1 MSTPGIGV
9 IQQNLVLKGV
19 MILLEV
25 ILYMNF
31 KNFLL
36 IFFIFTSFIF
46 SVDQGDKSYS
56 YSIGPKDL
64 LTINVFEVPELN
76 ITVRVSEDGSIVT
89 PLLGNINVAGLT
101 RFQLEKKLVK
111 LLEKNYLKSAQVTV
125 FIKEYQS
132 KLVSVIGAVKNP
144 GNYELVGRQTLLQ
157 MISIAG
163 GLTEGASDRI
173 VIIRQY
179 KNGKSAS
186 LVIDLDELMLK
197 GNPKLNIP
205 LQASDI
211 INVSV
216 ERYLD
221 IYVFG
226 QVKKPGHIKMKKDG
240 NVTLLRVIAQAG
252 GFSERARK
260 SSVLIKRKINGKEMK
275 IKINVKKILRGKRK
289 DFILENNDIVHVP
302 ESML

>member
-1 MSTPGIGV
+1 
-9 IQQNLVLKGV
+9 
-19 MILLEV
+19 
-25 ILYMNF
+25 MNF
-31 KNFLL
+31 KNFLF

-56 YSIGPKDL
+56 YTIGPKDL
-64 LTINVFEVPELN
+64 LTISVFEVPELN
-76 ITVRVSEDGSIVT
+76 MTLRVSEDGSIT
-89 PLLGNINVAGLT
+89 IPLLGNVNVAGLT

-111 LLEKNYLKSAQVTV
+111 LLEKSYLKSAQVTV

-205 LQASDI
+205 LQAADI

-226 QVKKPGHIKMKKDG
+226 QVKNPGHIKMKKDG

-260 SSVLIKRKINGKEMK
+260 SSVLIKRKVNGKEMK
-275 IKINVKKILRGKRK
+275 IKINVKKILKGKRK

>member
-1 MSTPGIGV
+1 
-9 IQQNLVLKGV
+9 
-19 MILLEV
+19 
-25 ILYMNF
+25 MNF

-36 IFFIFTSFIF
+36 IFFVLTSFIF
-46 SVDQGDKSYS
+46 SVDKRDKDYS
-56 YSIGPKDL
+56 YNIGPKDL
-64 LTINVFEVPELN
+64 LEINVFEVPELN

-89 PLLGNINVAGLT
+89 PLLGNIHVSGLT

-111 LLEKNYLKSAQVTV
+111 LLEKNYMKSAQVTV

-163 GLTEGASDRI
+163 GLTEKASDRI

-179 KNGKSAS
+179 KSGKSAS

-197 GNPKLNIP
+197 GNPSLNIP
-205 LQASDI
+205 LQAGDI
-211 INVSV
+211 VNVSV

-226 QVKKPGHIKMKKDG
+226 QVKSPGHIKVKKKGD
-240 NVTLLRVIAQAG
+240 VTLLRVIAQAG

-260 SSVLIKRKINGKEMK
+260 SSVLIKRKINDKEMK
-275 IKINVKKILRGKRK
+275 IKINVKKILKGKRK
-289 DFILENNDIVHVP
+289 DFILKDGDIIHVP

>member
-1 MSTPGIGV
+1 
-9 IQQNLVLKGV
+9 
-19 MILLEV
+19 
-25 ILYMNF
+25 MNF
-31 KNFLL
+31 KNFLFM
-36 IFFIFTSFIF
+36 FFIFTSFIF

-163 GLTEGASDRI
+163 GLTEAASDRI

-186 LVIDLDELMLK
+186 LVINLDELMLK

-205 LQASDI
+205 LQAADI
-211 INVSV
+211 INISV

-260 SSVLIKRKINGKEMK
+260 SSVLIKRKVNGKEMK

>member
-1 MSTPGIGV
+1 
-9 IQQNLVLKGV
+9 
-19 MILLEV
+19 
-25 ILYMNF
+25 MNF
-31 KNFLL
+31 KIFLL
-36 IFFIFTSFIF
+36 IFFVLTSFIF

-64 LTINVFEVPELN
+64 LTISVFEVPELN
-76 ITVRVSEDGSIVT
+76 MTLRVSEDGSITV
-89 PLLGNINVAGLT
+89 PLLGNVNVAGLT
-101 RFQLEKKLVK
+101 RFQLEKKLIK
-111 LLEKNYLKSAQVTV
+111 LLEKSYLKSAQVTV

-144 GNYELVGRQTLLQ
+144 GNYELVGKQTLLQ

-186 LVIDLDELMLK
+186 LVINLDELMLK

-260 SSVLIKRKINGKEMK
+260 SSVLIKRKVNGKEMK

-289 DFILENNDIVHVP
+289 DFILKNNDIVHVP
-302 ESML
+302 ESIL

>member
-1 MSTPGIGV
+1 
-9 IQQNLVLKGV
+9 
-19 MILLEV
+19 
-25 ILYMNF
+25 MNF
-31 KNFLL
+31 KNFLF

-46 SVDQGDKSYS
+46 PVDQRDKSYS

-89 PLLGNINVAGLT
+89 PLLGNIHVSGLT

-111 LLEKNYLKSAQVTV
+111 LLEKSYLKSAQVTV

-132 KLVSVIGAVKNP
+132 KLVSVIGAVKKP

-163 GLTEGASDRI
+163 GLTEGASNRI

-179 KNGKSAS
+179 ESGKSAS

-197 GNPKLNIP
+197 GNPKLNVP
-205 LQASDI
+205 LQANDI
-211 INVSV
+211 VNVSV
-216 ERYLD
+216 ERYID

-226 QVKKPGHIKMKKDG
+226 QVKNPGHIKVKKKGD
-240 NVTLLRVIAQAG
+240 VTLLRVIAQAG

-260 SSVLIKRKINGKEMK
+260 SSVLIKRKIDGKEMK
-275 IKINVKKILRGKRK
+275 TKVNVKKILRGKRK
-289 DFILENNDIVHVP
+289 DFILKDGDIIHVP

>member
-1 MSTPGIGV
+1 
-9 IQQNLVLKGV
+9 
-19 MILLEV
+19 
-25 ILYMNF
+25 MNF
-31 KNFLL
+31 KNFLF
-36 IFFIFTSFIF
+36 IFFIFTSIIF
-46 SVDQGDKSYS
+46 SVDQGDKNYS

-76 ITVRVSEDGSIVT
+76 MTVRVSEDGFITV
-89 PLLGNINVAGLT
+89 PLLGNINVTGLT
-101 RFQLEKKLVK
+101 RSQLEKKLIK
-111 LLEKNYLKSAQVTV
+111 LLEKSYLKSAQVTV

-144 GNYELVGRQTLLQ
+144 GNYELVGKQTLLQ

-163 GLTEGASDRI
+163 GLTEAASDRI

-186 LVIDLDELMLK
+186 LVINLDELMLK

-226 QVKKPGHIKMKKDG
+226 QVKNPGHIKMKKDG

-260 SSVLIKRKINGKEMK
+260 SSVLIKRKVNGKEMK

>member
-1 MSTPGIGV
+1 
-9 IQQNLVLKGV
+9 
-19 MILLEV
+19 
-25 ILYMNF
+25 MNF

>member
-1 MSTPGIGV
+1 
-9 IQQNLVLKGV
+9 
-19 MILLEV
+19 
-25 ILYMNF
+25 MNF
-31 KNFLL
+31 KNFLF

-46 SVDQGDKSYS
+46 SVDQGDKNYS

-76 ITVRVSEDGSIVT
+76 MTVRVSEDGFITV
-89 PLLGNINVAGLT
+89 PLLGNINVTGLT
-101 RFQLEKKLVK
+101 RSQLEKKLIK
-111 LLEKNYLKSAQVTV
+111 LLEKSYLKSAQVTV

-144 GNYELVGRQTLLQ
+144 GNYELVGKQTLLQ

-163 GLTEGASDRI
+163 GLTEAASDRI

-186 LVIDLDELMLK
+186 LVINLDELMLK

-226 QVKKPGHIKMKKDG
+226 QVKNPGHIKMKKDG

-260 SSVLIKRKINGKEMK
+260 SSVLIKRKVNGKEMK

>member
-1 MSTPGIGV
+1 
-9 IQQNLVLKGV
+9 
-19 MILLEV
+19 
-25 ILYMNF
+25 MNF
-31 KNFLL
+31 KNFLF

-46 SVDQGDKSYS
+46 SVDKRDKDYS
-56 YSIGPKDL
+56 YNIGPKDL

-89 PLLGNINVAGLT
+89 PLLGNIHVSGLT

-111 LLEKNYLKSAQVTV
+111 LLEKSYLKSAQVTV

-157 MISIAG
+157 MISISG
-163 GLTEGASDRI
+163 GLTEKASDRI

-179 KNGKSAS
+179 KSGKSAS
-186 LVIDLDELMLK
+186 LVINLDELMLK
-197 GNPKLNIP
+197 GNPSLNIP
-205 LQASDI
+205 LQAGDI
-211 INVSV
+211 VNVSV

-226 QVKKPGHIKMKKDG
+226 QVKKPGHIKVKKKGD
-240 NVTLLRVIAQAG
+240 VTLLRVIAQAG

-260 SSVLIKRKINGKEMK
+260 SSVLIKRKINEKEMK
-275 IKINVKKILRGKRK
+275 IKINVKKILKGKRK
-289 DFILENNDIVHVP
+289 DFILKDGDIIHVP

>member
-1 MSTPGIGV
+1 
-9 IQQNLVLKGV
+9 
-19 MILLEV
+19 
-25 ILYMNF
+25 MNF
-31 KNFLL
+31 KNFLFM
-36 IFFIFTSFIF
+36 FFIFTSFIF

-89 PLLGNINVAGLT
+89 PLLGNINVAGLS

-163 GLTEGASDRI
+163 GLTEAASDRI

-186 LVIDLDELMLK
+186 LVINLDELMLK

-205 LQASDI
+205 LQAADI
-211 INVSV
+211 INISV

-260 SSVLIKRKINGKEMK
+260 SSVLIKRKVNGKEMK